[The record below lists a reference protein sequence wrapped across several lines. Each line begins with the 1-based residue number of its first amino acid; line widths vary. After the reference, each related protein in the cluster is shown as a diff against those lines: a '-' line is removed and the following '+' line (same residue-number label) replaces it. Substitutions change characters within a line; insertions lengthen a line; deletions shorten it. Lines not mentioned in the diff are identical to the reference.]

1 MKLIFMETLIITGS
15 NLKIQDVVN
24 VARHGQ
30 KVELHPDAR
39 KRINACRAMLEKK
52 ISSS

>member
-1 MKLIFMETLIITGS
+1 MDKLIITGS
-15 NLKIQDVVN
+15 GLTVQDVVN

-39 KRINACRAMLEKK
+39 KRINICRANA
-52 ISSS
+52 

>member
-1 MKLIFMETLIITGS
+1 MDKLIITGS
-15 NLKIQDVVN
+15 NLSIYDVVN

-39 KRINACRAMLEKK
+39 KRINDMPCNAREKRSLHTK
-52 ISSS
+52 